1 MGPDEQSTSKYG
13 MIMTPI
19 NEDGT
24 YGEPIKFGNLQ
35 PISDLQFIIDNTELS
50 EEELNKLY
58 PNEKIKPLL
67 GTSWSGEFNVKFR
80 HKKISKKTF
89 KKWLMSHGFKRDL
102 AELFCQIIAS
112 FGGRISYQ
120 SIYVDSFLVPTPHTL
135 HHSITLE
142 IHKLYEGAKNVWMK
156 K

>member
-1 MGPDEQSTSKYG
+1 MGPDEQSTSKYS
-13 MIMTPI
+13 MVITPI
-19 NEDGT
+19 NEDGA
-24 YGEPIKFGNLQ
+24 YGEPIKFENLQ
-35 PISDLQFIIDNTELS
+35 PISDLQFYIDNT
-50 EEELNKLY
+50 LY
-58 PNEKIKPLL
+58 LNEKIKPLL

-80 HKKISKKTF
+80 HKQISKKTF

>member
-1 MGPDEQSTSKYG
+1 MGPDEKSTSKYS
-13 MIMTPI
+13 MVITPI

-24 YGEPIKFGNLQ
+24 YGEPIKFENLQ
-35 PISDLQFIIDNTELS
+35 PISDLQFHIDNT
-50 EEELNKLY
+50 LY
-58 PNEKIKPLL
+58 LNEKIKPLL

-142 IHKLYEGAKNVWMK
+142 IHKLYGLYEGVKEPWTK